1 MGNIKY
7 SVPKKKAVRDF
18 MLAQTPG
25 LHEWWQVR
33 RWKVKDWVWWMT
45 QREKFEKLSDR
56 VDMPTHIEIE
66 TVNRCNSTCSFCP
79 VNRLVDPRDGT
90 RMTEDIFQ
98 GIIDELRDWNYT
110 GTLNLFSN
118 NEPFLDKRIFEFIAI
133 AREKLPDAHIQIIT
147 NGTLLT
153 PEKAVAALENLTN
166 MVINNYA
173 PTHEL
178 HDNLKEVVEYLETN
192 RPDLAAKV
200 TVGYRSTEEV
210 KTNRAGNAPNR
221 NKLPTIFRSRCA
233 YPFVQMVVRPDG
245 KVSMCCNDALGQETL
260 GDVAQDGLRKA
271 WNDPVRKELQEL
283 MIAGRHKIDL
293 CATCDNLGWASPRRV
308 ARLIDLPP

>member
-7 SVPKKKAVRDF
+7 SVPKKKAVRAF
-18 MLAQTPG
+18 MLAQMPG
-25 LHEWWQVR
+25 LHEWWQVL
-33 RWKVKDWVWWMT
+33 RWKVKDWVWWIT

-56 VDMPTHIEIE
+56 AEMPTHIEIE

-79 VNRLVDPRDGT
+79 VNRLVDPRDGA
-90 RMTEDIFQ
+90 RMTEDTFQ
-98 GIIDELRDWNYT
+98 EIIDELRDWNYT

-118 NEPFLDKRIFEFIAI
+118 NEPFLDKRIFDFIDI
-133 AREKLPDAHIQIIT
+133 ARKNLPDAYIQIIT

-178 HDNLKEVVEYLETN
+178 HDNLKKVVEHLETN

-308 ARLIDLPP
+308 ARLID